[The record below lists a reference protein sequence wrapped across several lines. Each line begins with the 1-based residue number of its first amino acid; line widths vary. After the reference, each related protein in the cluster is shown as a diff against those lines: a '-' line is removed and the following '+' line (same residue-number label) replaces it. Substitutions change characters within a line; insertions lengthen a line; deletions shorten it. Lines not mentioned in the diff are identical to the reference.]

1 MLLDRYLVCYQ
12 VKPGPGFVQTGSTL
26 RLARVSRV
34 LMRCRLCEFLA
45 YCDPE
50 LSGALFPGKS
60 FPAPCPERAARCSAR
75 ACPPPALDRGTTVL
89 LLGHSDVNKE
99 RQDRTG
105 QNKQELKNR
114 QNKQKQTKPYLQN
127 KQLISACGSRAGQRM
142 QEEGKYML

>member
-1 MLLDRYLVCYQ
+1 MEVRFDCQGILSVDRCAV
-12 VKPGPGFVQTGSTL
+12 
-26 RLARVSRV
+26 
-34 LMRCRLCEFLA
+34 
-45 YCDPE
+45 PE
-50 LSGALFPGKS
+50 APEHFP
-60 FPAPCPERAARCSAR
+60 
-75 ACPPPALDRGTTVL
+75 
-89 LLGHSDVNKE
+89 KE

>member
-1 MLLDRYLVCYQ
+1 MGGVSVAVAQAMRYA
-12 VKPGPGFVQTGSTL
+12 G
-26 RLARVSRV
+26 
-34 LMRCRLCEFLA
+34 
-45 YCDPE
+45 
-50 LSGALFPGKS
+50 
-60 FPAPCPERAARCSAR
+60 CP
-75 ACPPPALDRGTTVL
+75 
-89 LLGHSDVNKE
+89 KE

>member
-1 MLLDRYLVCYQ
+1 M
-12 VKPGPGFVQTGSTL
+12 SE
-26 RLARVSRV
+26 RLEAI
-34 LMRCRLCEFLA
+34 
-45 YCDPE
+45 
-50 LSGALFPGKS
+50 G
-60 FPAPCPERAARCSAR
+60 
-75 ACPPPALDRGTTVL
+75 
-89 LLGHSDVNKE
+89 KE

>member
-1 MLLDRYLVCYQ
+1 M
-12 VKPGPGFVQTGSTL
+12 S
-26 RLARVSRV
+26 
-34 LMRCRLCEFLA
+34 
-45 YCDPE
+45 
-50 LSGALFPGKS
+50 
-60 FPAPCPERAARCSAR
+60 
-75 ACPPPALDRGTTVL
+75 
-89 LLGHSDVNKE
+89 KE

>member
-1 MLLDRYLVCYQ
+1 MSLRCHESVHVLQICY
-12 VKPGPGFVQTGSTL
+12 TL
-26 RLARVSRV
+26 N
-34 LMRCRLCEFLA
+34 
-45 YCDPE
+45 D
-50 LSGALFPGKS
+50 
-60 FPAPCPERAARCSAR
+60 
-75 ACPPPALDRGTTVL
+75 
-89 LLGHSDVNKE
+89 KE

>member
-1 MLLDRYLVCYQ
+1 MV
-12 VKPGPGFVQTGSTL
+12 
-26 RLARVSRV
+26 
-34 LMRCRLCEFLA
+34 
-45 YCDPE
+45 
-50 LSGALFPGKS
+50 
-60 FPAPCPERAARCSAR
+60 
-75 ACPPPALDRGTTVL
+75 
-89 LLGHSDVNKE
+89 GHSRTAQVAHKE